1 MCHAVQSSWA
11 EAGRDAL
18 AAAASG
24 PTTIGDK
31 LLHLA
36 GNLAFLT
43 GLLAAAAARRRG
55 ALPRGALPRGRQT
68 LLRAAL
74 WVQGL
79 HVAEHLALTT
89 TLILAGRGHGV
100 STGFGLFA
108 SGTTAAIAWRV
119 WLHFLINLVATVLAV
134 SALANWASSARVV
147 HQSGPLVRQTTAAPR
162 G

>member
-24 PTTIGDK
+24 PTTIGDE

-36 GNLAFLT
+36 GNFAFLT

-55 ALPRGALPRGRQT
+55 ALPRARQT

-89 TLILAGRGHGV
+89 TLILAGRGHGD